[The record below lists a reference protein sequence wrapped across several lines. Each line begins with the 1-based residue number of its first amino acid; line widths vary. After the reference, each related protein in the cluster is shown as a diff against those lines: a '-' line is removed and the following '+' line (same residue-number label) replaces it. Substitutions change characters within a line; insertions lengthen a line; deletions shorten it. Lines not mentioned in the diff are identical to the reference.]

1 MKYTLVIKQGQ
12 DGYLIGQLKEL
23 PAVFTQG
30 LTISELKEN
39 IADVLELY
47 LEDVREKYVPQ
58 GVMLALLIVKYFQK
72 NFAEMKNFVY
82 LCIGLIY
89 RSIRR
94 CD

>member
-47 LEDVREKYVPQ
+47 LEDMREMYVPQ
-58 GVMLALLIVKYFQK
+58 GVMLDEEEVIF
-72 NFAEMKNFVY
+72 
-82 LCIGLIY
+82 
-89 RSIRR
+89 S
-94 CD
+94 

>member
-30 LTISELKEN
+30 LTISELREN

-58 GVMLALLIVKYFQK
+58 GVMLEEEIV
-72 NFAEMKNFVY
+72 FA
-82 LCIGLIY
+82 
-89 RSIRR
+89 
-94 CD
+94 

>member
-30 LTISELKEN
+30 LTVSELKEN

-47 LEDVREKYVPQ
+47 LEDMREKYVLQ
-58 GVMLALLIVKYFQK
+58 DEMIGEEEMV
-72 NFAEMKNFVY
+72 FA
-82 LCIGLIY
+82 
-89 RSIRR
+89 
-94 CD
+94 

>member
-23 PAVFTQG
+23 PEVFTQG

-58 GVMLALLIVKYFQK
+58 GVMLEEEEMV
-72 NFAEMKNFVY
+72 FA
-82 LCIGLIY
+82 
-89 RSIRR
+89 
-94 CD
+94 

>member
-12 DGYLIGQLKEL
+12 DGFLIGQLKEL

-47 LEDVREKYVPQ
+47 LEDMREKYIPQ
-58 GVMLALLIVKYFQK
+58 GIMSDEVVMGLLHAKSEHYNTTVLLSAK
-72 NFAEMKNFVY
+72 
-82 LCIGLIY
+82 
-89 RSIRR
+89 
-94 CD
+94 